1 MRKVEWLI
9 VREDIKQDVRDLY
22 IAMVV
27 RGDRETYYI
36 SWAAKRIAFCLSKA
50 TGYKQ
55 YKLKRIAYEV
65 LLAEVDQLEDQA
77 FERYS

>member
-22 IAMVV
+22 IAMVA

-65 LLAEVDQLEDQA
+65 LLTEANQLEDEA
-77 FERYS
+77 DELYF